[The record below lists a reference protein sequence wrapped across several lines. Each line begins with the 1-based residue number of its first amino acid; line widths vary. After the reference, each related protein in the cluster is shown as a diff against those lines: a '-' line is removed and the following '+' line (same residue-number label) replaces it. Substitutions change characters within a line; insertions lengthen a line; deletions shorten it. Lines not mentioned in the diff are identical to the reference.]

1 MPGSIQVFSF
11 EAIMQAYDKIPCR
24 YPFIHV
30 TLTPDTWFG
39 AALRFRLQ
47 LVHGSKKTGVTQRHL
62 VVIEGPS
69 LPKWPFHNYSSLNH
83 RSQTL

>member
-47 LVHGSKKTGVTQRHL
+47 LVHGSKKQG
-62 VVIEGPS
+62 
-69 LPKWPFHNYSSLNH
+69 
-83 RSQTL
+83 

>member
-1 MPGSIQVFSF
+1 MK
-11 EAIMQAYDKIPCR
+11 AYDKIPCR

-47 LVHGSKKTGVTQRHL
+47 LVHGSKKQG
-62 VVIEGPS
+62 
-69 LPKWPFHNYSSLNH
+69 
-83 RSQTL
+83 